1 MGYKYIYNEQ
11 GQKEAVIVPISEWEI
26 LRKSEHTKEKK
37 KPKKTRLA
45 DMIGT
50 AKGSFHSAQEVD
62 DHLNKLR
69 DEWD

>member
-11 GQKEAVIVPISEWEI
+11 GQKEAVIIPISEWEN
-26 LRKSEHTKEKK
+26 LTNKEEKK
-37 KPKKTRLA
+37 GNKIRLS

-50 AKGSFHSAQEVD
+50 TKGNFNSIKEVD